1 MPILRRPAAALA
13 AACAL
18 ALAGEA
24 SAVSLMPAPQS
35 MVEHEGALAVPGRFA
50 LAWTGCREPRL
61 DRAAER
67 FQRDLGRLS
76 GIETFAA
83 AGPRLEIACRA
94 ADPGAVTLQAREA
107 YRLQVSAQGV
117 KIDADGPVG
126 VLRALATLRQ
136 LVETGPDGAA
146 ALPLIEIDDRPRFA
160 WRGVMIDTA
169 RHFMSIESLKR
180 QIDAMEQVKLNVL
193 HLHLSDNEAFRVE
206 SRRYPRLHEVA
217 GHGQFYTQAQIADLI
232 AYAADRGV
240 RVTPEFDVPGHARA
254 MTLAYPELASNP
266 AGAPAAGAQ
275 VLNPASEDT
284 YRFVSR
290 LFDEMAGLFPDAYF
304 HIGGDEVPDEA
315 WAGDPQVEA
324 LKAAHNLTTK
334 AQVEAHFHRR
344 IHQALA
350 RRGKIV
356 VGWEEI
362 IDTGTLPRDVVVQ
375 AWRTS
380 NATARAT
387 ALGHRTIVSA
397 GYYLD
402 LLNTAAF
409 HYGLDPADT
418 STAGM
423 SPADAQAARK
433 LHPLVARF
441 VTDGVIVQPMAPL
454 TPEQEALVLGGE
466 APLWAELVSDEMLD
480 SRLWPRAAALAERF
494 WSPRETRDV
503 ADMYARLAVQQD
515 RLRRLGLED
524 EANRAR
530 MASRL
535 APGAWGPLLD
545 LLDLVGP
552 ARNMAHDQRVPAAIA
567 GKKIVQHL
575 TAMADAA
582 PVDSLVAR
590 AFLARADRAALG
602 DAQARAAVRAD
613 FEVWRANHSRIAA
626 LAQDHPAVRE
636 ALPVSA
642 DIAEMAAVGVL
653 ALDALE
659 ADAPLAPDA
668 AARARAVLDRA
679 DAFEAASA
687 KPIFSFF
694 GKRPPADL
702 IIMVTPGVRRLVEV
716 AGGRGAAP

>member
-1 MPILRRPAAALA
+1 MPILRRLAAAALA

-18 ALAGEA
+18 AFAGQALA
-24 SAVSLMPAPQS
+24 AVSLTPAPQS
-35 MVEHEGALAVPGRFA
+35 MSEQEGALPVPGRFA
-50 LAWTGCREPRL
+50 LAWTGCREPML

-67 FQRDLGRLS
+67 FQRDLGRLT

-94 ADPGAVTLQAREA
+94 ADPGALTLQAREA
-107 YRLQVSAQGV
+107 YRLQVTAQGV
-117 KIDADGPVG
+117 KIEADGPIG

-136 LVETGPDGAA
+136 LLETGADGAA
-146 ALPLIEIDDRPRFA
+146 ALPFVAIDDRPRFA

-169 RHFMSIESLKR
+169 RHFMSVETIKR

-217 GHGQFYTQAQIADLI
+217 GHGQFYTQAEITDLI

-240 RVTPEFDVPGHARA
+240 RVTPEFDVPGHSRA
-254 MTLAYPELASNP
+254 MILAYPELASNP

-284 YRFVSR
+284 YRFVTR

-315 WAGDPQVEA
+315 WAGDPRVEA
-324 LKAAHNLTTK
+324 LKAAQGLTSK
-334 AQVEAHFHRR
+334 AQVEAYFHRR

-350 RRGKIV
+350 RRGKTII
-356 VGWEEI
+356 GWEEV
-362 IDTGTLPRDVVVQ
+362 IDTGTLPRDVVVH

-409 HYGLDPADT
+409 HYGVDPTDT
-418 STAGM
+418 SSAGM

-433 LHPLVARF
+433 LHPLVGRF

-494 WSPRETRDV
+494 WSPRETRGLP
-503 ADMYARLAVQQD
+503 DMYARLAVQQD
-515 RLRRLGLED
+515 RLRRLGLQD

-535 APGAWGPLLD
+535 APGDWRPVLD

-567 GKKIVQHL
+567 GKTIVQHL

-590 AFLARADRAALG
+590 AFLARADRAAMG
-602 DAQARAAVRAD
+602 DAEARAAVRAD
-613 FEVWRANHSRIAA
+613 FEAWSANHRRIAA
-626 LAQDHPAVRE
+626 LAKDHPAVRE

-642 DIAEMAAVGVL
+642 DIAEMAAVGAL

-659 ADAPLAPDA
+659 AGAPLAPET
-668 AARARAVLDRA
+668 AARARTVLDRA
-679 DAFEAASA
+679 EAFEAASA
-687 KPIFSFF
+687 RPIFSFF

-702 IIMVTPGVRRLVEV
+702 IIMVTPGVRRLVEAA
-716 AGGRGAAP
+716 AG